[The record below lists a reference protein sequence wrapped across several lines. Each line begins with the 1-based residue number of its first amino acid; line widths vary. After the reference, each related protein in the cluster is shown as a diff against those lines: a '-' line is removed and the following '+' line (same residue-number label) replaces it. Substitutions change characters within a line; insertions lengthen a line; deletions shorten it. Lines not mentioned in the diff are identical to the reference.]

1 MGFFPREL
9 CRAAYEYLDD
19 NDDDNASDT
28 CDDDDVL
35 GLGPAPPTT
44 PQADDGVDAH
54 QFWIHDSLIHH
65 FIDPTQDQVCVPL
78 TFRYLLHILLELL
91 GEHATPA
98 LREASVELLQAAVAT
113 MLRLCQ
119 RSDQHRDPTEHR
131 ECLQDQLHPLLTKLL
146 EALDQGSPAA
156 SASEEAEE
164 EAAPPPPPPPDKR
177 RIATLLQLLAGQK
190 APAWLWEHIGCVGR
204 TVLPF
209 PGWN

>member
-1 MGFFPREL
+1 M
-9 CRAAYEYLDD
+9 
-19 NDDDNASDT
+19 
-28 CDDDDVL
+28 
-35 GLGPAPPTT
+35 
-44 PQADDGVDAH
+44 
-54 QFWIHDSLIHH
+54 
-65 FIDPTQDQVCVPL
+65 PL

-98 LREASVELLQAAVAT
+98 LREASVELLQTAVAT

-119 RSDQHRDPTEHR
+119 RSDQPEHR

-146 EALDQGSPAA
+146 EALDQGSPASA
-156 SASEEAEE
+156 SASEEAE

-204 TVLPF
+204 TVSTVSRLESVS
-209 PGWN
+209 GGGG